1 MRAKSAFAIL
11 VLAAILAAGP
21 VRALSG
27 AADSFRKIGAFNA
40 WEAYSFKENEQIVCY
55 IVSQPTKKR
64 GDYKRRG
71 DVFAMVTHRPGEKS
85 RDVVSFYAGYTLEKG
100 SSVDVRIGS
109 GRFDMFTA
117 ADAAWART
125 KNADAALVRAM
136 IRGAGMVVK
145 GTSRF
150 GTLTTDTYSLRGFTA
165 AYRAISR
172 ACKTP
177 ALS

>member
-1 MRAKSAFAIL
+1 MTAFATL

-21 VRALSG
+21 VQAQSG
-27 AADSFRKIGAFNA
+27 SADSFRKIGAFNA
-40 WEAYSFKENEQIVCY
+40 WEAYSYKEGGQTVCY
-55 IVSQPTKKR
+55 MVSQPTKKQ
-64 GDYKRRG
+64 GNYKRRG

-85 RDVVSFYAGYTLEKG
+85 RDVVSFYAGYTYKKDSG
-100 SSVDVRIGS
+100 VDVRIGS
-109 GRFDMFTA
+109 GRFDLFTA

-136 IRGAGMVVK
+136 IRGATMVVK

-172 ACKTP
+172 ACKTR

>member
-1 MRAKSAFAIL
+1 M
-11 VLAAILAAGP
+11 
-21 VRALSG
+21 
-27 AADSFRKIGAFNA
+27 
-40 WEAYSFKENEQIVCY
+40 
-55 IVSQPTKKR
+55 
-64 GDYKRRG
+64 
-71 DVFAMVTHRPGEKS
+71 
-85 RDVVSFYAGYTLEKG
+85 VSFYAGYTLEKG